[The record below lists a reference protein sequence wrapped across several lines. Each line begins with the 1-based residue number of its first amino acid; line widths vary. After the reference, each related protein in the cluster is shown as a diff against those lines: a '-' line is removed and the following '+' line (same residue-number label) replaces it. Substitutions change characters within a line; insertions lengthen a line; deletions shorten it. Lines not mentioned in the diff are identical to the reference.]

1 MNSSMNRHK
10 PREVTTPRGLPHVV
24 EINGRRL
31 PMLKVFDVDEA
42 RERFQEL
49 NGFAPPP
56 PAECHELE
64 AKDRLLAGMAHDLL
78 RGRRPMSV
86 ADQRV
91 LRGLD
96 DLRAEMPN
104 FADFLSLLEISAH
117 ASANAQAP
125 LSIAPTILVGP
136 PGTGKTR
143 LCRRLSEILLV
154 HYEELSMPSLSG
166 AMPLSGTD
174 ATWKTSRPGII
185 AGTLFNGSYANPIV
199 ALDEIEKCH
208 DHYGMDNP
216 LDVLHSLWEREGA
229 TKFLDDC
236 LKVRFDASAV
246 YWFATANEIEG
257 IRPSLLDRVQIFEV
271 RPPTADQMRT
281 VVETAYRE
289 SCSRWLGWFSSEL
302 HPSVIDHLRSASPR
316 LVHRTI
322 ELAMKL
328 CAAHGRREISID
340 DAKSALTAM
349 NVEEKP
355 RVGFIR

>member
-1 MNSSMNRHK
+1 MKTFS
-10 PREVTTPRGLPHVV
+10 PAGVTPPRGMPRVV
-24 EINGRRL
+24 ELNGQRRL
-31 PMLKVFDVDEA
+31 MLKVFEPAEA
-42 RERFQEL
+42 RRRFAALHGCDPPLVLDAGIDDGPEL
-49 NGFAPPP
+49 
-56 PAECHELE
+56 
-64 AKDRLLAGMAHDLL
+64 LLSSMAHDALSGL
-78 RGRRPMSV
+78 RPLTV
-86 ADQRV
+86 ADR
-91 LRGLD
+91 RIIDGLTA
-96 DLRAEMPN
+96 LRAEMPN

-257 IRPSLLDRVQIFEV
+257 IRSSLLDRVQIFEV
-271 RPPTADQMRT
+271 RPPTADQMGT

-349 NVEEKP
+349 NVEEKT